1 MKFVIVTGMSGAGKS
16 AVTRYLE
23 DLGYFCVDNLP
34 PALLPKFAEICY
46 QARNRIEKVAV
57 VIDIRGGELFDD
69 FFEGLANLQ
78 SEGYSHEI
86 IFLEASDEAL
96 VKRFKETRRTH
107 PLSNGGRIID
117 GIAKERSRL
126 QEVRQ
131 KAAYIIDTS
140 NLSLKDLKNELKSIV
155 EEGKNFGGIII
166 NVISFGFK
174 YGIPIDCDLVF
185 DVRFIPNPYYVE
197 TLRKFTGKNEH
208 VREYVLNN
216 TEAVRF
222 VDKLHDMLELLI
234 PYYIREGKTQL
245 IVGIGCTGGRHRSVV
260 ISEEISKQLVEMGQ
274 KVIICH
280 RDINKESRGA

>member
-197 TLRKFTGKNEH
+197 ALRKFTGKNEH

-216 TEAVRF
+216 TEAVKF